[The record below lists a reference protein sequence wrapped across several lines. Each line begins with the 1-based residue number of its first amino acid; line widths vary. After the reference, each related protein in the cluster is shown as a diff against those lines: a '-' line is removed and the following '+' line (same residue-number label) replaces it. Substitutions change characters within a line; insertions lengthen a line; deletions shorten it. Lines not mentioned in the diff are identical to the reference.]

1 MGQVCGAV
9 LSGPR
14 EVKGGVKLDCEVP
27 GFRILTFSNVFKKC
41 QVQNQ
46 MANSSLAQIFKKKIL
61 ISVLK
66 LLS

>member
-1 MGQVCGAV
+1 MGKVCGAV

-14 EVKGGVKLDCEVP
+14 EVKGGVVPSFDCEVP

-46 MANSSLAQIFKKKIL
+46 MANSSLTQIFLKKF
-61 ISVLK
+61 S
-66 LLS
+66 